1 MQKNLSLDIKY
12 INLDAKYDVKLE
24 KIKKSIVISGTETV
38 INSLDLKKFSA
49 TVDLA
54 NLVEGEHTVK
64 VIVSIARRSKF
75 NITSSR

>member
-12 INLDAKYDVKLE
+12 NNLDAKYDVKLE
-24 KIKKSIVISGTETV
+24 KAKSSIVVSGTEAV

-54 NLVEGEHTVK
+54 NLVEGAAHY
-64 VIVSIARRSKF
+64 
-75 NITSSR
+75 